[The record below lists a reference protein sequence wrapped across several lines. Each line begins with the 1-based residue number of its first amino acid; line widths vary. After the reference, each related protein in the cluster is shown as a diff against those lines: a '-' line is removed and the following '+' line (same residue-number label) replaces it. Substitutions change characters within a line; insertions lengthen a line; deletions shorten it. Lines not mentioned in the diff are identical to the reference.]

1 MEKCAM
7 RLVIAMAA
15 VAALS
20 LPALAQQQPR
30 QPGPPQRQQAAPPP
44 PPQAQQQA
52 APAPGMFPCRTA
64 NEVCHVVAV
73 GSASQGTLLF
83 SNAPAAEGK
92 EGEPVTVQGA
102 DLAPHVGKVVMLS
115 GTFATGAINGAQII
129 DVATPLVSF
138 AIKLQLSGGDDDQQ
152 QSAPPPAQQQRGA
165 PPAQPRR

>member
-1 MEKCAM
+1 M

-15 VAALS
+15 LAALS

-30 QPGPPQRQQAAPPP
+30 QPGPPPRQQAAPPP

-52 APAPGMFPCRTA
+52 APAPGMFPCRTE

-73 GSASQGTLLF
+73 GSGSQGTLLF

-92 EGEPVTVQGA
+92 EGEPVTVQGV
-102 DLAPHVGKVVMLS
+102 DLAPHTGKVVMLS
-115 GTFATGAINGAQII
+115 GTFAGAAINSAQII

-138 AIKLQLSGGDDDQQ
+138 AIKLQLSGGGSDDDQQ
-152 QSAPPPAQQQRGA
+152 STPAPAAQPQRGA
-165 PPAQPRR
+165 PPPPQQPRR